1 MNFFDQKDVGN
12 HPLKL
17 CPKVVKHPVFVIL
30 ILKIYHTSCKEPHN
44 VPSVLRYLREC
55 LEQGGLSGDEEER

>member
-17 CPKVVKHPVFVIL
+17 CPKVVKHPVYCCLRTEASLSIVSYDSQGYGGGIPTMEAFVKRNSTL
-30 ILKIYHTSCKEPHN
+30 QEDDL
-44 VPSVLRYLREC
+44 
-55 LEQGGLSGDEEER
+55 